1 MELMIFSML
10 MIVVVLMTY
19 LFVEQSVLRR
29 VMWIDPIE
37 HWQEYYDSV
46 AEWRAKFDELDA
58 RIEAE
63 LAEEQ
68 EPSIRLWFE
77 SWLAKFR

>member
-10 MIVVVLMTY
+10 VIVVVLMTY

-29 VMWIDPIE
+29 VLWIDPIE

-46 AEWRAKFDELDA
+46 AEWRAKFDEIDA
-58 RIEAE
+58 MIEAE
-63 LAEEQ
+63 LTEEQ
-68 EPSIRLWFE
+68 GPFMRLWFE
-77 SWLAKFR
+77 KLARFFR